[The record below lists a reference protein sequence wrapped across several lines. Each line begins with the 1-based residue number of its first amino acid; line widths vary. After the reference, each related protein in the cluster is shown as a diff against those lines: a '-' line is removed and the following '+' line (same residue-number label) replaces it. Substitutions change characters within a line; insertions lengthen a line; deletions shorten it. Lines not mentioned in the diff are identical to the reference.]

1 MFHKMIRAKR
11 DNWYLS
17 SNCTVKNLIKY
28 IINKDKMRDA
38 QIDAI
43 KTFLFLKIACDNKP
57 LPILFSEGYWD
68 MLF

>member
-43 KTFLFLKIACDNKP
+43 KTFLFLKIACDNKHKKK
-57 LPILFSEGYWD
+57 LFSEGYWD